1 MADAPREFRT
11 DSEIINDDDVL
22 SGDVHDPSG
31 MPERRDELNQ
41 IHSAIEPAVRNSN
54 PKNLFLYGKPG
65 QGKTAGVKVKT
76 QQFEDFAD
84 REGYTVT
91 ITYIECSTNSSSYH
105 VLTTALQKLK
115 DLDEKPKGLTVD
127 QLYTDLFRYMNEH
140 GGTFIYILDEIDK
153 IQDDGEDELNIL
165 YKLPRAHSSEALDD
179 DVRCSVIGISNDR
192 RFKVNL
198 SSAIKD
204 ALYENE
210 VDFTPY
216 NKEQLKSI
224 LRRRAANGL
233 KDTEVTETQ
242 DGLATAIESTVIT
255 EKAIE
260 NCAQHSIRERGSAR
274 QAIDIL
280 GQAATFAHENHDPK
294 LTSKHLELAE
304 KQVNKNYIKQ
314 MLEDHTQG
322 GSAVSEDLLVLSAV
336 LSLEQRG
343 ATPATAAEIHEVYKE
358 YCQRFDR
365 DPLVQRRM
373 RDRLQDL
380 YTTGIVS
387 FDAAGDGSIGRPKH
401 TTDLK
406 IPVEETIS
414 ILNEEPEFAEFA
426 VLVDHPRSA

>member
-1 MADAPREFRT
+1 MADSPREFRT
-11 DSEIINDDDVL
+11 DSDIIKDDDVL
-22 SGDVHDPSG
+22 SGDVHDPID
-31 MPERRDELNQ
+31 MPERREALNQ
-41 IHSAIEPAVRNSN
+41 IHNAIEPSVRNSN

-65 QGKTAGVKVKT
+65 QGKTAGVKVKAR
-76 QQFEDFAD
+76 QLEEFAN
-84 REGYTVT
+84 REGFTVA
-91 ITYIECSTNSSSYH
+91 ITYIECSTNSSTYH

-127 QLYTDLFRYMNEH
+127 QLYTDLFQHMNAQ

-153 IQDDGEDELNIL
+153 MQDDGEGELNIL
-165 YKLPRAHSSEALDD
+165 YKLPRAHSSEALDE

-192 RFKVNL
+192 RFKANL

-216 NKEQLKSI
+216 DKAQLKSI
-224 LRRRAANGL
+224 LRRRAAKGL
-233 KDTEVTETQ
+233 KDTEVVETQ
-242 DGLATAIESTVIT
+242 SGMAMGIESSVIT
-255 EKAIE
+255 EEAIE

-280 GQAATFAHENHDPK
+280 GQAATFAHENNDSK

-304 KQVNKNYIKQ
+304 KEVNKNYIKQ
-314 MLEDHTQG
+314 MLEDHIQG
-322 GSAVSEDLLVLSAV
+322 GGAVSEDLLVLCAV
-336 LSLEQRG
+336 LALEQREE
-343 ATPATAAEIHEVYKE
+343 TPATVAEIHEVYEE
-358 YCQRFDR
+358 YCQQFDR

-387 FDAAGDGSIGRPKH
+387 FDAAGDGSIGRPNH
-401 TTDLK
+401 HAELK
-406 IPVEETIS
+406 IPVKDTIS
-414 ILNEEPEFAEFA
+414 ILREEPEFAEFA
-426 VLVDHPRSA
+426 MLLEVSRSS